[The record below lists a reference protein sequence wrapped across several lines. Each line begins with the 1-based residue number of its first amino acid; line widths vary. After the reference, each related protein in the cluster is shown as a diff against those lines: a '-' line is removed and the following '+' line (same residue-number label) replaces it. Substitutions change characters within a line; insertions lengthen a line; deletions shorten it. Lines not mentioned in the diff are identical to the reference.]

1 MVKQGESVG
10 NDVQEMVKGTLKP
23 RPCNCLQ
30 YQHNKTSYYMA
41 VPVCFLF
48 LGMIVDLA
56 TPEIPI
62 SLIGLFCYISL
73 IMASLTCT
81 GISLGII
88 FKMTVKSYK
97 IQIQHSLSTK
107 CPTTF

>member
-1 MVKQGESVG
+1 MVKRVMVKQGKSVG

-62 SLIGLFCYISL
+62 SLISLFCYISL
-73 IMASLTCT
+73 IIAILTCT
-81 GISLGII
+81 GNLFRHHILNDSEKL
-88 FKMTVKSYK
+88 
-97 IQIQHSLSTK
+97 
-107 CPTTF
+107 